1 MRKQIYA
8 LCLCLITINV
18 FTACVS
24 KKKFSQLL
32 NDKEAIDQMLNDK
45 EKMVKDLE
53 NNVTE
58 LEDTKA
64 TMETEF
70 RNEKTKLVGELDQ
83 SQKDLEASKEEV
95 VTAQKVAEEN
105 AEKLKA
111 MEENVK
117 GAFETY
123 AKSGL
128 NILQKN
134 DLLYVDPV
142 APIRYGSGSTRID
155 EEGKTALASMA
166 EVLVNNPDIKILVE
180 GHTDNVPLIE
190 GARFKNNIEL
200 SYARA
205 NKVVSELVN
214 LGVNPNQLS
223 AVGRGENMP
232 LIMDENNSDEAK
244 AMNRRTEFV
253 VLANV
258 GGLYEL
264 TEGT

>member
-1 MRKQIYA
+1 MRKQIFA
-8 LCLCLITINV
+8 LFLCLITINL

-32 NDKEAIDQMLNDK
+32 NDKEAIDQMLSDK
-45 EKMVKDLE
+45 EQKVKDLE
-53 NNVTE
+53 ASVTE
-58 LEDTKA
+58 LEDAKA
-64 TMETEF
+64 NMETEF
-70 RNEKTKLVGELDQ
+70 ATEKTKLTGELDQ
-83 SQKDLEASKEEV
+83 SQKDLAATKEEMASV
-95 VTAQKVAEEN
+95 QTAAEEN
-105 AEKLKA
+105 AAKLKT
-111 MEENVK
+111 MEEGMK

-128 NILQKN
+128 NVLQKN
-134 DLLYVDPV
+134 DLLYVDPI

-155 EEGKTALASMA
+155 DEAKTALANMA
-166 EVLVNNPDIKILVE
+166 EVLVNNPKIKILVE

-205 NKVVSELVN
+205 NRVVRELVN

-232 LIMDENNSDEAK
+232 LIMDENDSDEAK

-253 VLANV
+253 VVANV
-258 GGLYEL
+258 GGLYEM
-264 TEGT
+264 TKGI